1 MKHIFIL
8 ALALCSLTA
17 NAQNQVVKRHEP
29 KKETMK
35 VTSSTSAPKK
45 QAAKKRQTSQRTA
58 KPNKNT
64 VTNTV
69 VNTPVATLTA
79 VFENGVLTANGVRY
93 KFEKIEGCTF
103 TMGATPGMFPISG
116 DLPTHKV
123 TLTHNYYMG
132 STEVTQALW
141 KAVMGNNPS
150 EIKGDNLPV
159 VNVSWYDCQTFISK
173 LNNAT
178 GQKFRLP
185 TEAEWELAAR
195 GGKMSQH
202 YLFSGSNN
210 LNDVAWYKDNSSNTL
225 HDVATKEPN
234 ELGLYDLS
242 GNVDEWCTDFFCE
255 YAIDNQYD
263 PAGPIN
269 GTRRVIRSS
278 AWNYDGYCCCP
289 SSRQSSEP
297 SETSGFLG
305 LRLVVTTGQST
316 STNIDISPKPQKI
329 TYETFNVKGV
339 TFEMAK
345 VEAGNFIMGATS
357 EQQYS
362 DNDEKPAHQVMITK
376 NYYIGK
382 TEVTQAL
389 WKAVMGKNPSKKKGN
404 NRPVE
409 NVSRNDCQTFIS
421 KLNAAT
427 GKDFRLPT
435 EAEWE
440 FAARGGNNSRHYQ
453 YSGSNN
459 LYDVAWYTDN
469 SGNTTYD
476 VASKQPNEL
485 GLYDMSGNVWEWC
498 SDWYGSYSSNTQYDP
513 AGPTSG
519 SYRMIRG
526 GSWRNFA
533 WYCRSS
539 DRFNYGPD
547 YRSSNLGLRLALSE

>member
-8 ALALCSLTA
+8 ALALCCLTA

-29 KKETMK
+29 KKETVK
-35 VTSSTSAPKK
+35 VSSSTSAPKK

-69 VNTPVATLTA
+69 VSTPAATLTA

-93 KFEKIEGCTF
+93 KFEKVEGCTF
-103 TMGATPGMFPISG
+103 TMGATPGMIPFSG
-116 DLPTHKV
+116 NLPTHKV

-141 KAVMGNNPS
+141 EAVMGNNPS
-150 EIKGDNLPV
+150 ETKGDNLPV

-210 LNDVAWYKDNSSNTL
+210 LNDVAWHKNNSDNTL
-225 HDVATKEPN
+225 HEVATKAPN
-234 ELGLYDLS
+234 ELGIYDLS
-242 GNVDEWCTDFFCE
+242 GNVGEWCADFFGE
-255 YAIDNQYD
+255 YTIANQYD
-263 PAGPIN
+263 PVGPTN

-278 AWNYDGYCCCP
+278 GWNHDGYRCCP
-289 SSRQSSEP
+289 SSRATSEP
-297 SETSGFLG
+297 SETDGFLG

-316 STNIDISPKPQKI
+316 SANIDISPKPQKI

-345 VEAGNFIMGATS
+345 VEAGNFIMGATP
-357 EQQYS
+357 EIQYPE
-362 DNDEKPAHQVMITK
+362 DKIKPAHEVMISK

-389 WKAVMGKNPSKKKGN
+389 WKAVMGKKHKQYLKDDKW
-404 NRPVE
+404 PVQD
-409 NVSRNDCQTFIS
+409 VSWDDCQEFIS

-427 GKDFRLPT
+427 GKNFRLPT

-440 FAARGGNNSRHYQ
+440 FAARGGNNSRH
-453 YSGSNN
+453 
-459 LYDVAWYTDN
+459 DIADN
-469 SGNTTYD
+469 SL
-476 VASKQPNEL
+476 NEL
-485 GLYDMSGNVWEWC
+485 GLSDIGNYAWC
-498 SDWYGSYSSNTQYDP
+498 SDWYGSYSSVPQIDP
-513 AGPTSG
+513 VGPTNG
-519 SYRMIRG
+519 TCRVYRG
-526 GSWRNFA
+526 GSYSIGAGGNVVN
-533 WYCRSS
+533 CRYGGRYS
-539 DRFNYGPD
+539 NYPNYHD
-547 YRSSNLGLRLALSE
+547 ITLHFRLALSE